1 MAAPSVKVPF
11 LPYLLKPGQVITAEW
26 TIPAGW
32 TLAPG
37 FEVNHE
43 LDCRGVI
50 VMPERDESAKLCG
63 RAYEKVCQQIERSQ
77 PETMI
82 LDIAIP
88 GAALATPGVPVEFR
102 SEPQERAL
110 LILGLTTN
118 INGCQIRI
126 RDQATQWEFCV
137 VGEQPTRA
145 IDDGADVPY
154 LGPLLD
160 GVPIYFVAQNSEL
173 NAREA
178 YHMFAVPHLLESSSS
193 LVFRLT
199 SGLRPNSSIGTFQQ
213 TFNTDS
219 IWATNPGPP
228 NGVISLLCRTV

>member
-1 MAAPSVKVPF
+1 MAAPSVKSPF
-11 LPYLLKPGQVITAEW
+11 LPYLLKPGQIITAEW

-50 VMPERDESAKLCG
+50 VMPEREESAKLCG
-63 RAYEKVCQQIERSQ
+63 RAYSQVCQQIERSQ

-82 LDIAIP
+82 LDVQVS
-88 GAALATPGVPVEFR
+88 GAKLATPGVPVEFR
-102 SEPQERAL
+102 SEPQERTL
-110 LILGLTTN
+110 LICGLATN

-137 VGEQPTRA
+137 VGQQTLGA
-145 IDDGADVPY
+145 IDDGANVPY
-154 LGPLLD
+154 QGPGFD

-173 NAREA
+173 NARDS
-178 YHMFAVPHLLESSSS
+178 YHMLAVPHLLESNSS

-199 SGLRPNSSIGTFQQ
+199 SGLRPNSSVNAFQQ

-219 IWATNPGPP
+219 IWGGNPGPP
-228 NGVISLLCRTV
+228 DGIISLLCRTV